1 MKKLFF
7 SLSLFLGLSQIDFAQ
22 KIDNLPES
30 KLSKLEA
37 ESQIRFLA
45 SDEML
50 GRRTGSV
57 TNRLAA
63 RYLAESFRNLGLKP
77 ALGQTDYLQ
86 TVSMDL
92 VKPIKKGTII
102 GGGDTL
108 SIGKHFIAFGGY
120 EATNLDNKEVIFVG
134 YGWKD
139 DAKNYNDYKDID
151 VKDKI
156 VVVQIGTPDS
166 KSPNEMFSA
175 ASQKRK
181 IALDNG
187 AAGLIEI
194 FAAPIPW
201 QVVAG
206 YFNGESFA
214 LNDNKTA
221 TKRLP
226 HYWVNGQTAKGF
238 KKDNLKAVNIN
249 VEAREKSP
257 TRTSNVVGVLEGT
270 DPVLKNEY
278 VILSAHFD
286 HVGVGKEGGNP
297 YREDSIFNGTCDNA
311 FGMVAVLQAAKALS
325 ISKPKR
331 SVLFIGFT
339 GEEVGLLGSK
349 FYAENPLIPLKNCVY
364 NLNCDGG
371 GYNDTT
377 KVTIVGFN
385 RTDVKPEIEKAAMAF
400 GITAIDDPA
409 PEQGLFDRSDN
420 VSFAA
425 KGIPAPTFS
434 PGFTKFDADIGKYY
448 HQAADNPETA
458 NMGYL
463 LKYCQ
468 VYSHLARLIADRQ
481 AKPKWIAGDK
491 YEKAFN
497 ELNAGK

>member
-1 MKKLFF
+1 MKKLLF

-22 KIDNLPES
+22 KIDNLPEF

-77 ALGQTDYLQ
+77 APGQTDYLQ
-86 TVSMDL
+86 AVNMDL
-92 VKPIKKGTII
+92 VRPIKKGTII

-151 VKDKI
+151 VKNKI

-181 IALDNG
+181 IAQDNG
-187 AAGLIEI
+187 AVGLIEI

-226 HYWVNGQTAKGF
+226 HYWINGQTAKGF
-238 KKDNLKAVNIN
+238 KKDNLKSVNIN
-249 VEAREKSP
+249 VEAREKTP

-270 DPVLKNEY
+270 DPVLKNE
-278 VILSAHFD
+278 
-286 HVGVGKEGGNP
+286 
-297 YREDSIFNGTCDNA
+297 
-311 FGMVAVLQAAKALS
+311 
-325 ISKPKR
+325 
-331 SVLFIGFT
+331 
-339 GEEVGLLGSK
+339 
-349 FYAENPLIPLKNCVY
+349 
-364 NLNCDGG
+364 
-371 GYNDTT
+371 
-377 KVTIVGFN
+377 
-385 RTDVKPEIEKAAMAF
+385 
-400 GITAIDDPA
+400 
-409 PEQGLFDRSDN
+409 
-420 VSFAA
+420 
-425 KGIPAPTFS
+425 
-434 PGFTKFDADIGKYY
+434 
-448 HQAADNPETA
+448 
-458 NMGYL
+458 
-463 LKYCQ
+463 
-468 VYSHLARLIADRQ
+468 
-481 AKPKWIAGDK
+481 
-491 YEKAFN
+491 
-497 ELNAGK
+497 